1 MPLYKKLIIFVFFIV
16 FCIMVGTIALVD
28 FESQTMMVNQ
38 AQKKAMS
45 YVVTVNSALQ
55 SGLPYYQLQDIV
67 NNFKKQ
73 DTNLRQIAFYQVQ
86 NQIEPLVVIGSQ
98 NQPTILKDVEQFY
111 YAKKYTSVR
120 QLGDTVRLI
129 SQMYTQNGV
138 EYIAFIDI
146 SIKNDIALVNSL
158 VLKIFAIGLLSILIG
173 ILILWYAS
181 VRLVSKPLFI
191 IAKAAKGIAEGSLT
205 VSLDQVAKR
214 RDEIGILSRGF
225 VSMATQLHTLIGGIH
240 QAVEQMNLSFEE
252 LFEQSEKAFEGANEM
267 TEVVSELD
275 AKEDILPAKAMAIR
289 SQIKELRKNLD
300 QYSQA
305 HSLIRNIALEA
316 IEFCDENKIE
326 QWQDADFQ
334 SYVEQIRELNGEQPF
349 LLQAMQQAI
358 VALIELL
365 ADVKEINEVLNLDLE
380 TVSEA
385 VHQQLLAV
393 KRVDQSATL
402 VHQMSMDLR
411 HMMGNFELEI

>member
-1 MPLYKKLIIFVFFIV
+1 
-16 FCIMVGTIALVD
+16 MVGTIALVD
-28 FESQTMMVNQ
+28 FESQSMMVNQ

-73 DTNLRQIAFYQVQ
+73 DVNLRQIAFYQVQ
-86 NQIEPLVVIGSQ
+86 NQIEPLVVLGAQ
-98 NQPTILKDVEQFY
+98 NQPTILKEVEQFY
-111 YAKKYTSVR
+111 HAKKYTSVR
-120 QLGDTVRLI
+120 QFGNTVRLI

-158 VLKIFAIGLLSILIG
+158 VLKIVSIGLLSILLG

-181 VRLVSKPLFI
+181 VRLVSKPLFA
-191 IAKAAKGIAEGSLT
+191 IAKAAQGIAEGSLT
-205 VSLDQVAKR
+205 VSLDHVAKR

-252 LFEQSEKAFEGANEM
+252 LFEQSEKAFEGATEM
-267 TEVVSELD
+267 AEVVTELD
-275 AKEDILPAKAMAIR
+275 AKEDILPAKALAIR

-300 QYSQA
+300 QYEQTQ
-305 HSLIRNIALEA
+305 SLIRNIALEA
-316 IEFCDENKIE
+316 IEYCDENRIE
-326 QWQDADFQ
+326 KWKDAEIQ
-334 SYVEQIRELNGEQPF
+334 SYVEQIRELNGEQPL

-365 ADVKEINEVLNLDLE
+365 ANVKEINEVLNLDLV

-411 HMMGNFELEI
+411 YMMGNFELDR